1 MGLGF
6 LQVCTVRSSA
16 EFQMCLSRPLRSS
29 AFLKDGLSQDS
40 GKLEAEILG
49 INPPTPPAHLCTHI
63 SPHLYEEG
71 FLINAKSGSTARI
84 F

>member
-29 AFLKDGLSQDS
+29 VFLKDGFSQDS
-40 GKLEAEILG
+40 GKLEGEILG
-49 INPPTPPAHLCTHI
+49 MNPPMPPPHLCTCI
-63 SPHLYEEG
+63 SPHLCEEG
-71 FLINAKSGSTARI
+71 FLINAKFGSTAGVI
-84 F
+84 